1 MKISPSTSPYWLQIG
16 HNDKTNAAYGK
27 GFGDF
32 LEKEKAESDMTES
45 NTWIAVNKT
54 DSVIKKPFISEP
66 SYTITDEEAEY
77 FREKYGEKYDEDT
90 VAKLY
95 YELSD
100 KGIISRNDAF
110 RASGVDEIKPLS
122 SYRSITYI
130 GGGDPYGLGKCL
142 YRNYG
147 FVSDKVYVKDVS
159 RTDKNSPYKP
169 LWESF
174 RKAYRRNIDTWE
186 DVLQENIDFERYV
199 KENRKTADY
208 VFQQHCDQVIEG
220 LEKTKDVIT
229 RIFGEVTL

>member
-1 MKISPSTSPYWLQIG
+1 
-16 HNDKTNAAYGK
+16 
-27 GFGDF
+27 
-32 LEKEKAESDMTES
+32 MTGS
-45 NTWIAVNKT
+45 NTWIAVNNT
-54 DSVIKKPFISEP
+54 DSVRSKIHISEP
-66 SYTITDEEAEY
+66 SYTVTDEEAEY

-159 RTDKNSPYKP
+159 RTDKDSPYKP

-174 RKAYRRNIDTWE
+174 KKTYHCDKNTWE
-186 DVLQENIDFERYV
+186 DVLQENLDFECYI

-208 VFQQHCDQVIEG
+208 EFQQHREKVIEG